1 MGKLEEKKKK
11 RGLIAKI
18 NVRAFFDSGKIL
30 KAKKSKNEN

>member
-18 NVRAFFDSGKIL
+18 NLRAVFDRGKIL
-30 KAKKSKNEN
+30 KAKKIKK